1 MDWLIFFIGF
11 FSGIFTYGV
20 LSSFMDMGRIGLYIR
35 EVEKS
40 ALIMLATSA
49 ESVAFIQ
56 SIKYKTMKEMGI
68 SADTIQSTKNIDDYN
83 FSAWKNSA
91 VSKLLAAYPEKFK
104 GLKRYVDWNTAMDFL
119 DKVYKKGHKE

>member
-11 FSGIFTYGV
+11 FSGIFTYSV
-20 LSSFMDMGRIGLYIR
+20 LSSFIGIGRIGLYIR
-35 EVEKS
+35 EVEKN

-49 ESVAFIQ
+49 ESIAFIQ
-56 SIKYKTMKEMGI
+56 SIKYRTMKENGI

-91 VSKLLAAYPEKFK
+91 VSKLLAAYPEKYRS
-104 GLKRYVDWNTAMDFL
+104 LKRYVDWNTAMDFL
-119 DKVYKKGHKE
+119 DKVYIKGHKE

>member
-1 MDWLIFFIGF
+1 
-11 FSGIFTYGV
+11 
-20 LSSFMDMGRIGLYIR
+20 
-35 EVEKS
+35 
-40 ALIMLATSA
+40 MLATAA
-49 ESVAFIQ
+49 ESIAFIQ
-56 SIKYKTMKEMGI
+56 SIKYRTMKDMGI
-68 SADTIQSTKNIDDYN
+68 PETTIKSTKNIDDYN

>member
-11 FSGIFTYGV
+11 FSGVFTCSV
-20 LSSFMDMGRIGLYIR
+20 LSSFMDIGRIGLYIR

-40 ALIMLATSA
+40 ALIMLATAA
-49 ESVAFIQ
+49 ESIAFIQ

-68 SADTIQSTKNIDDYN
+68 STDTIQST
-83 FSAWKNSA
+83 KNSA

>member
-11 FSGIFTYGV
+11 FSGVFTYSV
-20 LSSFMDMGRIGLYIR
+20 LSSFIGIGRIGLYIR
-35 EVEKS
+35 EVEKN

-49 ESVAFIQ
+49 ESIAFIQ
-56 SIKYKTMKEMGI
+56 SIKYRTMKENGI

>member
-11 FSGIFTYGV
+11 FSGIFTYSV
-20 LSSFMDMGRIGLYIR
+20 LSSFIVMGRIGLYIR

-40 ALIMLATSA
+40 ALIMLASSA
-49 ESVAFIQ
+49 ESIAFIQ

-68 SADTIQSTKNIDDYN
+68 STDTIQSTKNIDDYN

-91 VSKLLAAYPEKFK
+91 VSKLLAAYPEKYRS
-104 GLKRYVDWNTAMDFL
+104 LKRYVDWNTAMDFL
-119 DKVYKKGHKE
+119 DKVYIKGHKE

>member
-11 FSGIFTYGV
+11 FSGIFTYSV
-20 LSSFMDMGRIGLYIR
+20 LSSFIGIGRIALYIR
-35 EVEKS
+35 EVEKN

-49 ESVAFIQ
+49 ESIAFIQ
-56 SIKYKTMKEMGI
+56 SIKYRTMKENGI

>member
-49 ESVAFIQ
+49 ESIAFIQ

-68 SADTIQSTKNIDDYN
+68 STDTIQSTKNIDDYN

-91 VSKLLAAYPEKFK
+91 VSKLLAAYPEKYRS
-104 GLKRYVDWNTAMDFL
+104 LKRYVDWNTAMDFL
-119 DKVYKKGHKE
+119 DKVYIKGHKE

>member
-11 FSGIFTYGV
+11 FSGIFTYSV
-20 LSSFMDMGRIGLYIR
+20 LSSFIGMGCIGLYIR

-40 ALIMLATSA
+40 ALIMLASSA
-49 ESVAFIQ
+49 ESIAFIQ

-68 SADTIQSTKNIDDYN
+68 STDTIQSTKNIDDYN

-91 VSKLLAAYPEKFK
+91 VSKLLAAYPEKYRS
-104 GLKRYVDWNTAMDFL
+104 LKRYVDWNTAMDFL
-119 DKVYKKGHKE
+119 DKVYIKGHKE

>member
-1 MDWLIFFIGF
+1 MDWLIFFIGL
-11 FSGIFTYGV
+11 FSGIFIRGV
-20 LSSFMDMGRIGLYIR
+20 LSSFMDIGRIGLYIR
-35 EVEKS
+35 EAEKN
-40 ALIMLATSA
+40 ALVMLATAA
-49 ESVAFIQ
+49 ESIAFIQ
-56 SIKYKTMKEMGI
+56 SIKYRAMKDMGI
-68 SADTIQSTKNIDDYN
+68 PEATIKSTKNIDDYN

>member
-11 FSGIFTYGV
+11 FSGIFTYSV
-20 LSSFMDMGRIGLYIR
+20 LSSFIGIGRIGLYIR
-35 EVEKS
+35 EVEKN

-49 ESVAFIQ
+49 ESIAFIQ
-56 SIKYKTMKEMGI
+56 SIKYKTMKENGI

-91 VSKLLAAYPEKFK
+91 VSKLLAAYPEKYRS
-104 GLKRYVDWNTAMDFL
+104 LKRYVDWNTAMDFL
-119 DKVYKKGHKE
+119 DKVYIKGHKE